1 MFSQEQRCVYQ
12 KNQLIEVICQ
22 LRFPEILSIGA
33 NAPVDFQEAVR
44 DEYPAFQT
52 LKEVPAPRITGAPGN
67 FSLAQQ
73 PERMNY
79 QFVSADG
86 VWKVNLTSR
95 FISLSCAKYTC
106 WEDFAAKLDKP
117 LAAFIRIYHPAYFE
131 RLGLRFVNAF
141 SKVDLDLEGTSFRE
155 LIAPCYLG
163 VLAEDDVQESRVARN
178 SMEAEL
184 AVQGGCRVKIHAG
197 PGMIKRRGQE
207 DKEIK
212 FIFDCDLF
220 MQGQTPV
227 NLSAGAMQTMH
238 MQADDIF
245 RGAITDKLHE
255 AMEPQYL
262 Y

>member
-1 MFSQEQRCVYQ
+1 MFSQEQRCIYQ

-117 LAAFIRIYHPAYFE
+117 LAAFTYTTLFRSI
-131 RLGLRFVNAF
+131 LSVWVCGL
-141 SKVDLDLEGTSFRE
+141 
-155 LIAPCYLG
+155 
-163 VLAEDDVQESRVARN
+163 
-178 SMEAEL
+178 
-184 AVQGGCRVKIHAG
+184 
-197 PGMIKRRGQE
+197 
-207 DKEIK
+207 
-212 FIFDCDLF
+212 
-220 MQGQTPV
+220 
-227 NLSAGAMQTMH
+227 
-238 MQADDIF
+238 
-245 RGAITDKLHE
+245 
-255 AMEPQYL
+255 
-262 Y
+262 